1 MSSTAFQFPTL
12 GHFNKAL
19 CDCLGL
25 WSSDGKSVEF
35 HVPASEKARREALR
49 SAFEAIKR
57 ENGTYGSLDE
67 LVSVTTQMA
76 PGSKQEVKKSKTIQ
90 SYVSYLAKEDY
101 SSYAELKE
109 LTGYIEILTHEK
121 YETSKVSDLAAKLYT
136 SALLHYREFIREYS
150 ATSEDCIDA
159 YQGFLAG
166 TMIDLVRAISDVEPR
181 GILGKSTETSRWPLR
196 EFVEKACKET
206 GVTPYKL
213 HQFHALRKKAI
224 NCNLTDGE
232 LWALDFSSKPVSTQ
246 SKQLFERMSKGGKIK
261 WEVIYPFLKPLACLV
276 PAEAERHGFA
286 NKAFC
291 AFVSHNIYMHAAEIG
306 DFDPST
312 QPQYPKIKTLDSATP
327 ISDCIDQIL
336 HDDVVDEKLLDD
348 AFGAYHEFLTSL
360 RSTGAFFS
368 CDTAIPDG
376 LAVLYRKDY
385 LKFFEKEWL
394 SNLTN
399 RPAWIED
406 WSLASRFM
414 LTGPSESAL
423 KHFKQALEKAKYSA
437 GPLFIPFYLQVCAF
451 CKSQF
456 KVLSRNGE
464 EEVFDRFYDSL
475 GGEAAKYAGLLGYTP
490 GSTRD
495 PETLLPKFNLP
506 GKNRLIIQEIDILT
520 GWLLNGKKL

>member
-1 MSSTAFQFPTL
+1 MSPTAFQFPTL
-12 GHFNKAL
+12 GHFNKVL

-67 LVSVTTQMA
+67 LVSVTTQIA
-76 PGSKQEVKKSKTIQ
+76 PESKQEVKKSKTIQ
-90 SYVSYLAKEDY
+90 SYVLHLAKEDY
-101 SSYAELKE
+101 ASYEELME
-109 LTGYIEILTHEK
+109 ITGYIEILAREK
-121 YETSKVSDLAAKLYT
+121 YKLWNISDFAAKIYT

-150 ATSEDCIDA
+150 ATSEGCMAA

-166 TMIDLVRAISDVEPR
+166 TMIDLVRAISYVEPR
-181 GILGKSTETSRWPLR
+181 GILVKSTETSRWPLR
-196 EFVEKACKET
+196 EFVEKACKEA

-213 HQFHALRKKAI
+213 HQFHALRKKTI
-224 NCNLTDGE
+224 NCNLTDSE
-232 LWALDFSSKPVSTQ
+232 LWELDFSSKPVSTQ
-246 SKQLFERMSKGGKIK
+246 SKQVFERMSKEGKIK
-261 WEVIYPFLKPLACLV
+261 WEVIYPFIKPLACLL
-276 PAEAERHGFA
+276 PAEAEGHGFA

-291 AFVSHNIYMHAAEIG
+291 AFVSHNLYMHAAEIG
-306 DFDPST
+306 DFDRSA

-348 AFGAYHEFLTSL
+348 AFGAYREFLTSL
-360 RSTGAFFS
+360 RSTGAFLS

-399 RPAWIED
+399 RPVWIED

-437 GPLFIPFYLQVCAF
+437 GPLFIPFYVQVCAF
-451 CKSQF
+451 CC
-456 KVLSRNGE
+456 R
-464 EEVFDRFYDSL
+464 
-475 GGEAAKYAGLLGYTP
+475 
-490 GSTRD
+490 
-495 PETLLPKFNLP
+495 
-506 GKNRLIIQEIDILT
+506 
-520 GWLLNGKKL
+520 

>member
-1 MSSTAFQFPTL
+1 M
-12 GHFNKAL
+12 
-19 CDCLGL
+19 
-25 WSSDGKSVEF
+25 
-35 HVPASEKARREALR
+35 R

-67 LVSVTTQMA
+67 LVSVTTQIA
-76 PGSKQEVKKSKTIQ
+76 PESKQEVKKSKTIQ

-101 SSYAELKE
+101 SSYEELRE
-109 LTGYIEILTHEK
+109 LTGYIEILVHEK
-121 YETSKVSDLAAKLYT
+121 YGASKVSDLAAKLYT

-159 YQGFLAG
+159 YQAFLAG
-166 TMIDLVRAISDVEPR
+166 TMIDLVRAISNVEPR
-181 GILGKSTETSRWPLR
+181 GVLGKSTETSRWPLR
-196 EFVEKACKET
+196 EFVEKFCKET

-213 HQFHALRKKAI
+213 HQFHALRKQSV
-224 NCNLTDGE
+224 NCNLTDSE

-246 SKQLFERMSKGGKIK
+246 SKQVFERMSKEGKIK
-261 WEVIYPFLKPLACLV
+261 WEVIYPFIKPLACLL
-276 PAEAERHGFA
+276 PAEAEGHGFA

-291 AFVSHNIYMHAAEIG
+291 AFVSHNLYMHATEIG

-348 AFGAYHEFLTSL
+348 AFGAYHEVLTSL
-360 RSTGAFFS
+360 RSTGAFLS
-368 CDTAIPDG
+368 CDTTIPDA
-376 LAVLYRKDY
+376 LAILYRKYY
-385 LKFFEKEWL
+385 LKFFDGEWQA
-394 SNLTN
+394 NLKN
-399 RPAWIED
+399 RPSWIEE

-414 LTGPSESAL
+414 LTGASESAL

-437 GPLFIPFYLQVCAF
+437 GPLFIPFYVQVCAF

-464 EEVFDRFYDSL
+464 EEIFDRFYDSL

>member
-1 MSSTAFQFPTL
+1 MLSTAFQFPTL
-12 GHFNKAL
+12 GHFNKVL

-67 LVSVTTQMA
+67 LVSVTTQIA
-76 PGSKQEVKKSKTIQ
+76 PESKQEVKKSKTIQ

-101 SSYAELKE
+101 SSYEELRE
-109 LTGYIEILTHEK
+109 LTGYIEILVHEK
-121 YETSKVSDLAAKLYT
+121 YGASKVSDLAAKLYT

-159 YQGFLAG
+159 YQAFLAG
-166 TMIDLVRAISDVEPR
+166 TMIDLVRAISNVEPR
-181 GILGKSTETSRWPLR
+181 GVLGKSTETSRWPLR
-196 EFVEKACKET
+196 EFVEKFCKET

-213 HQFHALRKKAI
+213 HQFHALRKQSV
-224 NCNLTDGE
+224 NCNLTDSE

-246 SKQLFERMSKGGKIK
+246 SKQVFERMSKEGKIK
-261 WEVIYPFLKPLACLV
+261 WEVIYPFIKPLACLL
-276 PAEAERHGFA
+276 PAEAEGHGFA

-291 AFVSHNIYMHAAEIG
+291 AFVSHNLYMHATEIG

-348 AFGAYHEFLTSL
+348 AFGAYHEVLTSL
-360 RSTGAFFS
+360 RSTGAFLS
-368 CDTAIPDG
+368 CDTTIPDA
-376 LAVLYRKDY
+376 LAILYRKYY
-385 LKFFEKEWL
+385 LKFFDGEWQA
-394 SNLTN
+394 NLKN
-399 RPAWIED
+399 RPSWIEE

-414 LTGPSESAL
+414 LTGASESAL

-437 GPLFIPFYLQVCAF
+437 GPLFIPFYVQVCAF

-464 EEVFDRFYDSL
+464 EEIFDRFYDSL

>member
-1 MSSTAFQFPTL
+1 MSFTDFQFPTL
-12 GHFNKAL
+12 GHFNKVL

-25 WSSDGKSVEF
+25 WSSDGKSVKF
-35 HVPASEKARREALR
+35 HVPASEKARRAALR

-67 LVSVTTQMA
+67 LVSVTTQIA
-76 PGSKQEVKKSKTIQ
+76 PESKQEVRKSKTIQ

-101 SSYAELKE
+101 SSYEELRE
-109 LTGYIEILTHEK
+109 LTGYIEILVHEK
-121 YETSKVSDLAAKLYT
+121 YGASKVSDLAAKLYT

-181 GILGKSTETSRWPLR
+181 GVLGKSTETSRWPLR
-196 EFVEKACKET
+196 EFVEKFCKET

-213 HQFHALRKKAI
+213 HQFHALRKQSV
-224 NCNLTDGE
+224 NCNLTDSE
-232 LWALDFSSKPVSTQ
+232 LWGLDFSSKPVSTQ
-246 SKQLFERMSKGGKIK
+246 SKQVFERMSKEGKIK
-261 WEVIYPFLKPLACLV
+261 WEVIYPFIKPLACLL
-276 PAEAERHGFA
+276 PAEAEGHGFA

-291 AFVSHNIYMHAAEIG
+291 AFVSHNLYMHATEIG

-348 AFGAYHEFLTSL
+348 AFGAYHEFLTNL
-360 RSTGAFFS
+360 RSTGAFLP

-376 LAVLYRKDY
+376 LAVLYKKDY

-399 RPAWIED
+399 SPAWIED

-414 LTGPSESAL
+414 LTGASESAL

-437 GPLFIPFYLQVCAF
+437 GPLFIPFYVQVCAF

-520 GWLLNGKKL
+520 RWLLNGKKL

>member
-12 GHFNKAL
+12 GQFNKVL

-49 SAFEAIKR
+49 SAFEAIKS

-67 LVSVTTQMA
+67 LVSATTQMA

-101 SSYAELKE
+101 HSYEELKE
-109 LTGYIEILTHEK
+109 LTGYIEILAHEK
-121 YETSKVSDLAAKLYT
+121 YEASNVSDLAAKLYT

-181 GILGKSTETSRWPLR
+181 GINDLAKNTGTSRWPLR
-196 EFVEKACKET
+196 EFVEKFCKES

-213 HQFHALRKKAI
+213 HQFHALRKKTI

-232 LWALDFSSKPVSTQ
+232 LWELDFSSKPVSTQ
-246 SKQLFERMSKGGKIK
+246 SKQVFERMSKEGKIK
-261 WEVIYPFLKPLACLV
+261 WEVIYPFIKPLACLL
-276 PAEAERHGFA
+276 PAEAEGHGFA

-291 AFVSHNIYMHAAEIG
+291 AFVSHNLYMHAAEIG

-312 QPQYPKIKTLDSATP
+312 QPQYPKIKALGSATP

-336 HDDVVDEKLLDD
+336 HYDVVDEKLLDD
-348 AFGAYHEFLTSL
+348 AFGAYHEILTSL
-360 RSTGAFFS
+360 RSKGAFLS

-399 RPAWIED
+399 RPSWIED
-406 WSLASRFM
+406 WSLASGFM
-414 LTGPSESAL
+414 LIGASESAL
-423 KHFKQALEKAKYSA
+423 NHFKQALEKAKYSA
-437 GPLFIPFYLQVCAF
+437 GPLFIPFYVQVCAF

-456 KVLSRNGE
+456 KVMSRNGE
-464 EEVFDRFYDSL
+464 EEIFDRFYDSL
-475 GGEAAKYAGLLGYTP
+475 GDEAAKYAGLLGYTP

-495 PETLLPKFNLP
+495 PETLLPKSNLP

-520 GWLLNGKKL
+520 GWLLNGK

>member
-1 MSSTAFQFPTL
+1 MSPTAFQFPTL
-12 GHFNKAL
+12 GHFNKVL

-25 WSSDGKSVEF
+25 WSSDRKSVEF

-67 LVSVTTQMA
+67 LVSVTTQIA
-76 PGSKQEVKKSKTIQ
+76 PKSKQEVKKSKTIQ
-90 SYVSYLAKEDY
+90 SYVLHLAKEDY
-101 SSYAELKE
+101 ISYEELME
-109 LTGYIEILTHEK
+109 LTGYIEILAREK
-121 YETSKVSDLAAKLYT
+121 YKPWKISDFVAKIYT

-150 ATSEDCIDA
+150 ATSEDCMAA

-196 EFVEKACKET
+196 EFVEKFCKEA

-213 HQFHALRKKAI
+213 HQFHALRKKTI

-246 SKQLFERMSKGGKIK
+246 SKQVFERMSKEGKIK
-261 WEVIYPFLKPLACLV
+261 WEVIYPFIKPLACLLPV
-276 PAEAERHGFA
+276 EAEEHGFA

-291 AFVSHNIYMHAAEIG
+291 AFVSHNLYMHAAEIG

-312 QPQYPKIKTLDSATP
+312 QPQYPKTKALDSATP

-336 HDDVVDEKLLDD
+336 HDCVVDQNLLGA
-348 AFGAYHEFLTSL
+348 AFGAYHELLTSL
-360 RSTGAFFS
+360 RSTGEFLS
-368 CDTAIPDG
+368 CDTTIPDA
-376 LAVLYRKDY
+376 LAILYRKDY
-385 LKFFEKEWL
+385 LKFFDGEWQT
-394 SNLTN
+394 NLTK
-399 RPAWIED
+399 RPSWIED
-406 WSLASRFM
+406 WSLASGFM
-414 LTGPSESAL
+414 LTGSSESAL

-437 GPLFIPFYLQVCAF
+437 GPLFIPFYVQICAF

-456 KVLSRNGE
+456 KLLSRNGE
-464 EEVFDRFYDSL
+464 EDIFDRFYDPL
-475 GGEAAKYAGLLGYTP
+475 GNEAAKYAGLLGYTP

-495 PETLLPKFNLP
+495 PETLLPKFNLS
-506 GKNRLIIQEIDILT
+506 GKNRFIIQEIDILT
-520 GWLLNGKKL
+520 RWLLNGKEL